1 MPGRL
6 GRSGPHPHPG
16 LARGVQDEYQQSMGP
31 RQKKS
36 APGSGA
42 GPAPVPT
49 PASPVT
55 APTRQ
60 LEIETKLELDPDA
73 SLPAL
78 GKRKRLAA
86 VGVAGIAEPI
96 THHLDAVYYD
106 TDRLDLLRSRITLR
120 RRTGGSDAGWHLK
133 LPAVEGARTEIGLP
147 LAAGEDGAVPDA
159 IAELVLGAARGRP
172 LGPVGRIV
180 NERTVQHLLDQA
192 GTVLIEVADDHVTGI
207 SLGDDRTRRW
217 REVEAEIVDGTA
229 DQLAATVDVL
239 VSGGARPAASP
250 SKLARALDYRA
261 PEARR
266 GKTAGDVV
274 VGWVSRQADRLITA
288 DRGVREGNADAAL
301 DARTVCR
308 RIAAVLTVFAPLF
321 EGPALPG
328 VRTSLRTT
336 AAAFDGVRDLRT
348 ARQRLVDQLAEEP
361 APYRDRA
368 RTRLE
373 QACGTR
379 LVRASDRI
387 EQFLTGA
394 EYLQMLQA
402 LDDLVATAPLA
413 KRAQRQA
420 ARELA
425 ALLAAGWQR
434 LVDLAAAALADP
446 TRTSPLQ
453 DVGDWATT
461 MRYAAEAAVGP
472 LGPDAAVLATSLE
485 ELQESVEEHLDAQ
498 RAADL
503 LAALAVERD
512 TDGVAG
518 FIFGR
523 LHAVEQ
529 NLAHAAVDDVTDA
542 WDRIEDGEL
551 IAALGH

>member
-1 MPGRL
+1 
-6 GRSGPHPHPG
+6 
-16 LARGVQDEYQQSMGP
+16 MGP

-36 APGSGA
+36 ASGSVA
-42 GPAPVPT
+42 GPAPVPAPGT
-49 PASPVT
+49 PVA

-60 LEIETKLELDPDA
+60 VEIETKLELDPDA
-73 SLPAL
+73 TLPAL

-86 VGVAGIAEPI
+86 VGVAGVAEPV

-147 LAAGEDGAVPDA
+147 LAAGDEGAVPAA
-159 IAELVLGAARGRP
+159 IAGLVLGAARGRT

-180 NERTVQHLLDQA
+180 NDRTVRHLLDGA
-192 GTVLIEVADDHVTGI
+192 GTVLIEVADDHVTGT
-207 SLGDDRTRRW
+207 SFGDDRTRRW
-217 REVEAEIVDGTA
+217 REVEAEIVGGTPE
-229 DQLAATVDVL
+229 QLAATVDVL

-250 SKLARALDYRA
+250 SKLARALDFRR

-274 VGWVSRQADRLITA
+274 VGWLSRQVDRLITA
-288 DRGVREGNADAAL
+288 DRAVREGDAGAAL

-328 VRTSLRTT
+328 LRSALLDASAT
-336 AAAFDGVRDLRT
+336 FDGVRDLRS

-373 QACGTR
+373 QACETR
-379 LVRASDRI
+379 LGRASARI
-387 EQFLTGA
+387 ETFLTGPD
-394 EYLQMLQA
+394 YLQMLQG
-402 LDDLVATAPLA
+402 LDDLVAAAPLG
-413 KRAQRQA
+413 KRAQRTA
-420 ARELA
+420 TRELA

-434 LVDLAAAALADP
+434 LVDLAGAALADP

-453 DVGDWATT
+453 EVGVWATT
-461 MRYAAEAAVGP
+461 LRYAAEAAVGP

-485 ELQESVEEHLDAQ
+485 ELQETVEEHLDAR

-529 NLAHAAVDDVTDA
+529 NLAHAAVDDFTDA
-542 WDRIEDGEL
+542 WDRVEDGEL
-551 IAALGH
+551 VAALGR

>member
-1 MPGRL
+1 MV
-6 GRSGPHPHPG
+6 
-16 LARGVQDEYQQSMGP
+16 A

-36 APGSGA
+36 TADACVGAAAGAA
-42 GPAPVPT
+42 GPA
-49 PASPVT
+49 
-55 APTRQ
+55 RHR
-60 LEIETKLELDPDA
+60 EIVATFERAPDA
-73 SLPAL
+73 RLPAL
-78 GKRKRLAA
+78 GTRMRLAA
-86 VGVAGIAEPI
+86 VGVAGVAEPV

-106 TDRLDLLRSRITLR
+106 TDRLDLLRSKITLR

-147 LAAGEDGAVPDA
+147 LAAGDGGAVPAA
-159 IAELVLGAARGRP
+159 IGELVIGAARGRP

-180 NERTVQHLLDQA
+180 NERTVRHLLD
-192 GTVLIEVADDHVTGI
+192 GTGAVLIEVADDHVTGT
-207 SLGDDRTRRW
+207 SFGTDRTHRW
-217 REVEAEIVDGTA
+217 REVEAEIVDGTPA
-229 DQLAATVDVL
+229 QLAATVDVL

-250 SKLARALDYRA
+250 SKLARALDYRH
-261 PEARR
+261 PPARR

-274 VGWVSRQADRLITA
+274 VGWVSRQVDRLITA
-288 DRGVREGNADAAL
+288 DRAVREGNADAAL
-301 DARTVCR
+301 DARTVCH
-308 RIAAVLTVFAPLF
+308 RIAAVLTIFAPLF
-321 EGPALPG
+321 EGPTLPG
-328 VRTSLRTT
+328 LRAALRTASAT
-336 AAAFDGVRDLRT
+336 FDGARDVRT
-348 ARQRLVDQLAEEP
+348 ARQRLIDQLAEEP

-373 QACGTR
+373 QACGAR
-379 LVRASDRI
+379 LGRATDRI
-387 EQFLTGA
+387 GQFLIGPD
-394 EYLQMLQA
+394 YLQMLQD
-402 LDDLVATAPLA
+402 LDDLVGAPPLA
-413 KRAQRQA
+413 KRAHRNA

-434 LVDLAAAALADP
+434 LVDLAAAALTDP
-446 TRTSPLQ
+446 TRTSPLR

-461 MRYAAEAAVGP
+461 MRYAAEAAVGT

-503 LAALAVERD
+503 LAALAIEPA

-529 NLAHAAVDDVTDA
+529 NLAHAAVDDFTDA
-542 WDRIEDGEL
+542 WDRVEDGEL
-551 IAALGH
+551 VATLGH